1 MELLGLGEILDG
13 LHELSFA
20 EDGGGFGGGERGLL
34 LLELSLVSV
43 GFNLNQQRA
52 LLDGLP
58 FDYGDGDDFTGDFGR
73 NFNFRL
79 GLDFTRGG
87 DELGDG
93 LDHSF
98 FDGDHLAYIGFFI
111 FKISR
116 GAEASDEQE
125 GADDDVFRLGFFD
138 GSRRGSGD
146 VHGIFSCVRL
156 KNEKID
162 DY

>member
-1 MELLGLGEILDG
+1 MELLGLGEILNG

-73 NFNFRL
+73 NFHFRL